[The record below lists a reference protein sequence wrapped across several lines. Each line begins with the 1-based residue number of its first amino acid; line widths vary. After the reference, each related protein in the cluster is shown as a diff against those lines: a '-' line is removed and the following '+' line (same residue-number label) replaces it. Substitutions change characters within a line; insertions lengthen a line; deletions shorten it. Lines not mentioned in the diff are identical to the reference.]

1 MKTKE
6 EALKLVSEFDMLMP
20 SSEYVDNYEIAKKCA
35 LKAVDE
41 RIKEILIYPLRNGE
55 TYIEFDKN
63 RLKYLQEVKQE
74 IEKL

>member
-41 RIKEILIYPLRNGE
+41 IINCFREEQMTPSKWWW
-55 TYIEFDKN
+55 
-63 RLKYLQEVKQE
+63 QEVKKE
-74 IEKL
+74 IENL